1 MFRPRLNSLLFV
13 CFIISSQVFSQELY
27 PIKLSAKQ
35 WHEKEQELRYK
46 PDGRDFVIVNGKR
59 LFTRAIYGTN
69 TAFRL
74 EAGDRPEFALY
85 MPGMGGNVKLGLGNS
100 KQTKW
105 LTQADKITAKYRP
118 GAMLYTI
125 EDSSLLGK
133 GKLFVE
139 LLALADGEGFVIQTR
154 MENISEPIELYWAF
168 GGATGKKFSRDGD
181 MGPDPESSFYLKPE
195 NCKDN
200 RFLISNKGTFQLNYG
215 SGLQAGADGR
225 YFSDDLKEPPKSTK
239 EQQLSGVFSPDVTIK
254 IANATNFISPSSLFD
269 SEAILAPV
277 AVGKMQVSNG
287 QENYFSIFK
296 PNSKKTI
303 TYVDLKPLFQQ
314 AESARQVLANRIIVT
329 TPDPFIN
336 TIGGALS
343 IASDAIWESP
353 SYLHGAVG
361 WRMRLNGWRGA
372 YTADPLG
379 WHDRAKT
386 HLNAYAVSQF
396 DSSYKG
402 PIIPDTSMHLARSL
416 EKINVGMFTKG
427 YISRLPN
434 AEAMKPH
441 HYDMNLIYI
450 DQLFRHFDWT
460 GDTAFIREI
469 WPVIKRHLDWES
481 RNFDADKNSLYDAYA
496 AIWASDALQY
506 SGGDVTH
513 TSAYNYFHFK
523 KAALIATLMNEDS
536 TPYLLQAKKI
546 KEAMN
551 LELWMQKKGTY
562 AEFKDLL
569 GNKLLHDA
577 AALWTIYHSVDS
589 EVPDKFQSYQMM
601 RYVDR
606 QIPHIPLRPKGLKDS
621 GYYTI
626 STTNWM
632 PYVWSLNN
640 VVLAE
645 SIHTALANWQSNRP
659 DEAFKL
665 FKSEVLQSMYMGG
678 SPGNFV
684 LISATDAARGESY
697 RDFADPVGIFSRA
710 LVEGLF
716 GIVPDALEKKL
727 LVRPGLPAAWEYAS
741 FSSPDISF
749 DFKRVGRIDV
759 YKLDTRFSGTM
770 NLVFRAIARGQVE
783 AVLVNGRKRQWKNIA
798 DAVGS
803 PVIEIIVPAA
813 KRYEVRI
820 IWKGADP
827 ISPLAEALLIQGQA
841 VKQSFPTA
849 SLLKVYD
856 PQTALKGLHTT
867 ANGFSAAV
875 NTSVGKYTIFVQLKQ
890 GELIWWMPLCFSVVP
905 PVELIAENTKED
917 NINTFRLQ
925 NNTAT
930 NMSATVHVNGY
941 SASVQAT
948 PGKLSS
954 PLTLP
959 LAELIP
965 GTNKLTVEY
974 PDGKKINTQLI
985 NWIGE
990 KQVMLETVDLVPY
1003 FNDKVTQIFK
1013 NKYLSPRPA
1022 VTTLQL
1028 PWQGIGDWPHP
1039 LETFDV
1045 NDRGL
1050 RKLAGD
1056 KNEILLPK
1064 GIRFNTPGDD
1074 NKNNILFTSQWDNYP
1089 RSTTIPLSGKASHA
1103 YFLMAGSTNPMQ
1115 SQLTNGKIIVEYS
1128 DGTVDSLLLR
1138 NPETWWP
1145 IDQDYHTDGFAF
1157 SLKQP
1162 RPMRVHLKTGRVV
1175 SGEESKA
1182 KYNGKKID
1190 GGAATV
1196 FDMLLN
1202 PAKELKSLTLKAIS
1216 NDVVIGLMSVTLLRE

>member
-59 LFTRAIYGTN
+59 LFTRAIYGNN

-85 MPGMGGNVKLGLGNS
+85 MPGMGGNFKFGIGNQ
-100 KQTKW
+100 KQSKW
-105 LTQADKITAKYRP
+105 LTQANNITARYRP

-125 EDSSLLGK
+125 EDSLLGK

-139 LLALADGEGFVIQTR
+139 LLAMADGEGFVIQTR

-200 RFLISNKGTFQLNYG
+200 RYLLTEKGGFQLTYG
-215 SGLQAGADGR
+215 TGLQVGPDGR
-225 YFSDDLKEPPKSTK
+225 YFVEDLNQPAKTAKEL
-239 EQQLSGVFSPDVTIK
+239 ELIGVFAAEATLKLGDANQLASPNILFQSAAEK
-254 IANATNFISPSSLFD
+254 SPVL
-269 SEAILAPV
+269 
-277 AVGKMQVSNG
+277 VGKMSINKGGEQ
-287 QENYFSIFK
+287 YFSIYN
-296 PNSKKTI
+296 PRSKKSI
-303 TYVDLKPLFQQ
+303 SYNELGAVFQQ
-314 AESARQVLANRIIVT
+314 AQKAREMVANRIIVT
-329 TPDPFIN
+329 TPDPYIN

-343 IASDAIWESP
+343 IASNAIWEAP
-353 SYLHGAVG
+353 SYMHGAVG
-361 WRMRLNGWRGA
+361 WRMRLNGWRGP

-386 HLNAYAVSQF
+386 HFSAYALSQF
-396 DSSYKG
+396 TSPESG
-402 PIIPDTSMHLARSL
+402 PIVPDSAMHFARSW
-416 EKINVGMFTKG
+416 EKNNIGMFSSG

-450 DQLFRHFDWT
+450 DGLLRHFDWT
-460 GDTAFIREI
+460 GDTALIRKT
-469 WPVIKRHLDWES
+469 WPVIKRHLDWET
-481 RNFDADKNSLYDAYA
+481 RNFDADNNHLYDAYA

-551 LELWMQKKGTY
+551 RELWMQKKGTY

-606 QIPHIPLRPKGLKDS
+606 QIPHIPLRPKGLNDS

-749 DFKRVGRIDV
+749 DFKRTSRTDV
-759 YKLDTRFSGTM
+759 YKIDTRFSGTM

-783 AVLVNGRKRQWKNIA
+783 AVLVNGRKTQWKNIA

-827 ISPLAEALLIQGQA
+827 ISPLAEASLIQGQA

-856 PQTALKGLHTT
+856 PQIALKGLHTT
-867 ANGFSAAV
+867 ANGFRAAV
-875 NTSVGKYTIFVQLKQ
+875 KASVGKYTIFVQLKQ

-905 PVELIAENTKED
+905 PVELIAENGKEE
-917 NINTFRLQ
+917 NSNTFRLQ
-925 NNTAT
+925 NNTAS
-930 NMSATVHVNGY
+930 NMSTMVQVNGY
-941 SASVQAT
+941 SVPIQTASGNISAA
-948 PGKLSS
+948 
-954 PLTLP
+954 LTIP
-959 LAELIP
+959 LAALIP
-965 GTNKLTVEY
+965 GTNKLTIAY

-985 NWIGE
+985 NWKGE

-1045 NDRGL
+1045 DDRGL

-1145 IDQDYHTDGFAF
+1145 IDQDYYTDGFAF

-1175 SGEESKA
+1175 SGEESNA